1 MKLVLKV
8 HPGSRQNEVLGL
20 RDGLLEVKVAAPANE
35 GRANSELV
43 AFLAKL
49 LDVAKSDISVL
60 RGAASRIKVLS
71 IPGLTSG
78 QVGRK
83 LGVPLDDD

>member
-8 HPGSRQNEVLGL
+8 HPGSRQNEVLGM
-20 RDGLLEVKVAAPANE
+20 RDGLLEIKVAAPATE

-49 LDVAKSDISVL
+49 LGIAKSDISIL
-60 RGAASRIKVLS
+60 RGASSRIKVISL
-71 IPGLTSG
+71 PGLAAAEA
-78 QVGRK
+78 GRR
-83 LGVPLDDD
+83 LGIPLEDQ